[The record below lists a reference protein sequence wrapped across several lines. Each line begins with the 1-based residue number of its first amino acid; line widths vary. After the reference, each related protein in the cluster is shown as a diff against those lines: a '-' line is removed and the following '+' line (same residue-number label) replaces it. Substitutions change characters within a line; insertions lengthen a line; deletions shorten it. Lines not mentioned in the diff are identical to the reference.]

1 MRATPL
7 AIVAALAF
15 AAVAIGGVAVA
26 DSAPSAEPHDNGI
39 GTNYTV
45 NLPNEQ
51 SNQPGASNADI
62 QHFSAPDGLFQGTSS
77 PEGFERL
84 DTLTIYNQDINF
96 GTCSTEDTR
105 AFGIDRGND
114 NSGTETDD
122 SLLQHREDSSFN
134 EHSIYVDF
142 YGEDSIAGQPVS
154 LNAEDQVVAVQD
166 GCYGMPDEPGWY
178 QINARINGTG
188 YNGNY
193 IDSDDQ
199 GTIRSHYFYI
209 CDCSNEQEAREKLGP
224 PPSESGSDGGSDDGG
239 DATPTDDSGD
249 DGGDDGGD
257 ATPTDDSGD
266 DGAGDGGGDDGGSDG
281 GDATPTDDSGDDGAG
296 DGGADD
302 GGSDGGDATT
312 TDDSEDGTD
321 TGTATTTDDSEDG
334 TDTGT
339 ATTTAGDGGDGDG
352 GGFDDDGASDTPSSG
367 DGPGFG
373 LVAALGGVLAA
384 ALLALRRN

>member
-51 SNQPGASNADI
+51 SHQPGASNADI
-62 QHFSAPDGLFQGTSS
+62 QHFSAPDGLFQDTSS
-77 PEGFERL
+77 PKGFERL
-84 DTLTIYNQDINF
+84 DTLIIYNQDINF

-134 EHSIYVDF
+134 EHSIYVNF

-154 LNAEDQVVAVQD
+154 LNAEDQIVAVQD

-224 PPSESGSDGGSDDGG
+224 PPSESGSDGESD
-239 DATPTDDSGD
+239 
-249 DGGDDGGD
+249 
-257 ATPTDDSGD
+257 
-266 DGAGDGGGDDGGSDG
+266 DG

-312 TDDSEDGTD
+312 TDDG
-321 TGTATTTDDSEDG
+321 EDG

-339 ATTTAGDGGDGDG
+339 ATTTAGDGGDGDAGDG

>member
-51 SNQPGASNADI
+51 SHQPGASNADI
-62 QHFSAPDGLFQGTSS
+62 QHFSAPDGLFQDTSS
-77 PEGFERL
+77 PKGFERL
-84 DTLTIYNQDINF
+84 DTLIIYNQDINF

-134 EHSIYVDF
+134 EHSIYVNF

-154 LNAEDQVVAVQD
+154 LNAEDQIVAVQD

-224 PPSESGSDGGSDDGG
+224 PPSESGSDGESDDGG
-239 DATPTDDSGD
+239 DATATPTDDSSD
-249 DGGDDGGD
+249 DGGSDDGGD

-266 DGAGDGGGDDGGSDG
+266 DGAGDGGDT
-281 GDATPTDDSGDDGAG
+281 TPTDDSGDDGAG

-312 TDDSEDGTD
+312 TDDGEDGTD
-321 TGTATTTDDSEDG
+321 TGTATTTDDSEGG

-339 ATTTAGDGGDGDG
+339 ATTTAGDGGDGDAGDG